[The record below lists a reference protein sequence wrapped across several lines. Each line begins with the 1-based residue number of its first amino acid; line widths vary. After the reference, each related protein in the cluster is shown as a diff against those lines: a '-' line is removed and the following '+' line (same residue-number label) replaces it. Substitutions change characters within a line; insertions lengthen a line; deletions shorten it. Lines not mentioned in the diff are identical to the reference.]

1 MKLKKLLNNVKILE
15 IQGSTD
21 IEVVKITEDSRKV
34 KKNNLFV
41 AIEGL
46 ESDGHDYITNAIDNG
61 AAALVTEKNLRLD
74 KKKRN
79 ITIIKVRNSRKTLA
93 ILAANFYKN
102 PAKKLRLVG
111 ITGTNGKTTTCEFT
125 YQLLNRSGKKVGLIT
140 TISAKFEDN
149 EEGTGLHITTPNTLV
164 LHKLLAKMLKNNCEY
179 VVIET
184 TSHGIDQHRTWGL
197 DFEIC
202 AITNITPEH
211 LDYHKTF
218 DNYLK
223 TKAEIFKQSKN
234 IVLNNSDPS
243 LTQLKKL
250 VPKNRPLTIVK
261 TNKIKVPKAFE
272 HKFPGEYNRENAM
285 LAITIVTELL
295 GNISLAPLSN
305 IPNVRGRLE
314 FIENDRLFNIVIDFA
329 HDSVALKKVLGV
341 CRSIVKNNLI
351 LVFGCAG
358 LRDKSKRSKMGGLSI
373 KLADKVVIT
382 AEDPR
387 TERLE
392 DINKKI
398 ELGAIKSGGI
408 KDKDYFIIED
418 RQQAINFA
426 INKLA
431 NQMSIQI

>member
-164 LHKLLAKMLKNNCEY
+164 LHKLLAKMLKNNYEY

-184 TSHGIDQHRTWGL
+184 TG
-197 DFEIC
+197 
-202 AITNITPEH
+202 
-211 LDYHKTF
+211 
-218 DNYLK
+218 
-223 TKAEIFKQSKN
+223 
-234 IVLNNSDPS
+234 
-243 LTQLKKL
+243 
-250 VPKNRPLTIVK
+250 
-261 TNKIKVPKAFE
+261 
-272 HKFPGEYNRENAM
+272 
-285 LAITIVTELL
+285 
-295 GNISLAPLSN
+295 
-305 IPNVRGRLE
+305 
-314 FIENDRLFNIVIDFA
+314 
-329 HDSVALKKVLGV
+329 
-341 CRSIVKNNLI
+341 
-351 LVFGCAG
+351 
-358 LRDKSKRSKMGGLSI
+358 
-373 KLADKVVIT
+373 
-382 AEDPR
+382 
-387 TERLE
+387 
-392 DINKKI
+392 
-398 ELGAIKSGGI
+398 
-408 KDKDYFIIED
+408 
-418 RQQAINFA
+418 
-426 INKLA
+426 
-431 NQMSIQI
+431 